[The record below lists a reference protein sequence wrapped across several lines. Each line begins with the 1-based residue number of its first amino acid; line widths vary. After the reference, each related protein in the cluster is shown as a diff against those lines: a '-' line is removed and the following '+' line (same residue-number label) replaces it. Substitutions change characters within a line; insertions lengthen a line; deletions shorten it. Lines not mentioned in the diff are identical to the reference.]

1 MELNEAARRIFGT
14 HLRLIVAWVLFGFLA
29 AALLHAGN
37 ERTYTATTRLVLD
50 TPDARDRSDS
60 TAIADMAKA
69 IATSPSLVRGA
80 LDDAHITTR
89 NPVDV
94 ARHHVSVTALG
105 SSGVLD
111 LSVSDPNRRVAAA
124 VANTLAARVIQ
135 TRLKVSSGQ
144 LQQVLTEL
152 DGRIATLNR
161 RIGDLDVKIASLGLT
176 NAQARDAAQRSRDFL
191 AQARSVLEAERVSL
205 LSTDA
210 QRPNPAIISQASLPT
225 HADSSRLLQ
234 DLVLGALLGLVLG
247 IGSAALIETVRPT
260 FVGGDVLAR
269 ELDTPLLGAL
279 SSEPGERQRQR
290 LVSII
295 AARLHLAAE
304 GAGVHDIVLLGA
316 GTDMELRGL
325 AERLEAVPAEALRAV
340 PDDTELAPAATAD
353 AQGGTRTRNAA
364 DHSAA
369 RRSERRRSCPAGHA
383 HKGVRH
389 SHLFGRWTEWG
400 RYRPGL
406 AEYSREVETRRRPSS
421 AERDPLASAW
431 FDHVRRATP
440 RPKRP
445 TKRDRPTFGRISD
458 CEEWRGARE
467 EWRGASGNVGEGR
480 RCPLEEPAE
489 SCPAQLRGRCPVIS
503 RWELEFSSPSPLRAQ
518 SAHSPSEGTR
528 FELRTTPNKGLP
540 AHP

>member
-14 HLRLIVAWVLFGFLA
+14 HLRLIALWVILGFLVA
-29 AALLHAGN
+29 LLLHAGN

-325 AERLEAVPAEALRAV
+325 AERLEAVPADALRAV

-364 DHSAA
+364 DLQPRDGASVGDRARPGMRIRAFDIHTSLVDGQNGAGIALVSPSTLAKSKLDDVRHLLNATRSPLLGLITYDGPPPGPSA
-369 RRSERRRSCPAGHA
+369 RRNGTGRRSDGYRIAKNGAVHA
-383 HKGVRH
+383 KNGAVQVGTWAKG
-389 SHLFGRWTEWG
+389 
-400 RYRPGL
+400 
-406 AEYSREVETRRRPSS
+406 A
-421 AERDPLASAW
+421 
-431 FDHVRRATP
+431 
-440 RPKRP
+440 
-445 TKRDRPTFGRISD
+445 
-458 CEEWRGARE
+458 GARLK
-467 EWRGASGNVGEGR
+467 SLQN
-480 RCPLEEPAE
+480 
-489 SCPAQLRGRCPVIS
+489 
-503 RWELEFSSPSPLRAQ
+503 RAPR
-518 SAHSPSEGTR
+518 S
-528 FELRTTPNKGLP
+528 
-540 AHP
+540 

>member
-14 HLRLIVAWVLFGFLA
+14 HLRLIAFWVLFGFLA

-60 TAIADMAKA
+60 TAIADTAKA
-69 IATSPSLVRGA
+69 IATSPSEVRGA
-80 LDDAHITTR
+80 LEDAHITTR
-89 NPVDV
+89 DPVDL

-105 SSGVLD
+105 SSAVLD

-124 VANTLAARVIQ
+124 VSNTLAARVIQ
-135 TRLKVSSGQ
+135 TRVKVSSGK

-152 DGRIATLNR
+152 DRRIGTLNR

-176 NAQARDAAQRSRDFL
+176 DAQARDAAQRQRDFL
-191 AQARSVLEAERVSL
+191 AQARGVLEAERVSL

-210 QRPNPAIISQASLPT
+210 QRPNPAIISQAPLPT

-247 IGSAALIETVRPT
+247 IGSAGLIETVRPT

-279 SSEPGERQRQR
+279 SSEPSERQRQR
-290 LVSII
+290 LVSLI

-304 GAGVHDIVLLGA
+304 GAGVHDVVLLGA

-340 PDDTELAPAATAD
+340 PDDTELAPAAPAD
-353 AQGGTRTRNAA
+353 AQGNTLT
-364 DHSAA
+364 
-369 RRSERRRSCPAGHA
+369 RRSAPLVEDQPRAGDGARPGMRIRAFDIHASLVDGQNGAGIALVSPSTLAKSKLDDVRHLLNATRSPLLGLITYDGTGLIPSPRRDGTGRRSDGYRIAKNGA
-383 HKGVRH
+383 VQVGTWAKG
-389 SHLFGRWTEWG
+389 
-400 RYRPGL
+400 
-406 AEYSREVETRRRPSS
+406 A
-421 AERDPLASAW
+421 
-431 FDHVRRATP
+431 
-440 RPKRP
+440 
-445 TKRDRPTFGRISD
+445 
-458 CEEWRGARE
+458 GARLK
-467 EWRGASGNVGEGR
+467 SLQN
-480 RCPLEEPAE
+480 
-489 SCPAQLRGRCPVIS
+489 
-503 RWELEFSSPSPLRAQ
+503 RAPR
-518 SAHSPSEGTR
+518 S
-528 FELRTTPNKGLP
+528 
-540 AHP
+540 

>member
-14 HLRLIVAWVLFGFLA
+14 HLRLIALWVILGFLV

-37 ERTYTATTRLVLD
+37 EHTYTATTRLVLD

-69 IATSPSLVRGA
+69 IATSPSQVRGA

-89 NPVDV
+89 DPVDL

-105 SSGVLD
+105 SSAVLD

-124 VANTLAARVIQ
+124 VSNALATRVIH
-135 TRLKVSSGQ
+135 TREKVSSGK
-144 LQQVLTEL
+144 LQDVVTEL
-152 DGRIATLNR
+152 NSRISTLNR
-161 RIGDLDVKIASLGLT
+161 RIGDLDVQIASLGLT
-176 NAQARDAAQRSRDFL
+176 GARDAAQRQRDFL
-191 AQARSVLEAERVSL
+191 AQARGVLEAERLSL
-205 LSTDA
+205 LSAAA
-210 QRPNPAIISQASLPT
+210 QTPNPEIISRAPLPT

-364 DHSAA
+364 DLQPRDGASVGDRARPGMRIRAFDIHTSLVDGQSGAGIALVSPSTLAKSKLDDVRHLLNATRSPLLGLITYDGPPPGPSA
-369 RRSERRRSCPAGHA
+369 RRNGTGRRSDGYRIAKNGAVHA
-383 HKGVRH
+383 KNGAVQVGTWAKG
-389 SHLFGRWTEWG
+389 
-400 RYRPGL
+400 
-406 AEYSREVETRRRPSS
+406 A
-421 AERDPLASAW
+421 
-431 FDHVRRATP
+431 
-440 RPKRP
+440 
-445 TKRDRPTFGRISD
+445 
-458 CEEWRGARE
+458 GARLK
-467 EWRGASGNVGEGR
+467 SLQN
-480 RCPLEEPAE
+480 
-489 SCPAQLRGRCPVIS
+489 
-503 RWELEFSSPSPLRAQ
+503 RAPR
-518 SAHSPSEGTR
+518 S
-528 FELRTTPNKGLP
+528 
-540 AHP
+540 